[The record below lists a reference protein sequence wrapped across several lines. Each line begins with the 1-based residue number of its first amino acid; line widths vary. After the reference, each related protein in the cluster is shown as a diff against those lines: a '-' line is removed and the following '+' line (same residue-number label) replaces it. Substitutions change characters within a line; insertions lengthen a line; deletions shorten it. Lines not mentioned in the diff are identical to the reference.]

1 MGKQKMPARKVEDP
15 SNMKYTCIS
24 CRRVYSKQRT
34 NFQTAQSL
42 LYRGNN
48 YYIPWC
54 NRCVDEAFE
63 RLKNDRGLSDEEA
76 TKRLCSKFDIYWNKK
91 LFGDLPAKIPASS
104 SIPRQY
110 IRKTNLQH
118 LAGLTFDDTIEE
130 EARERQAQAQAVYL
144 NKEPESVVEEPEI
157 PDELIQKWGPG
168 RPPESY
174 FDLQKRYNE
183 LTDGRP
189 LEPATELLVKQACLS
204 AYEIDQLQ
212 KEGKPFEKQQSSLVN
227 ILGSLNL
234 KPSQIKADERDA
246 GLDNMPLGVGI
257 QRWEQTRPIP
267 EVSEDWK
274 DVDKIHENY
283 IWFMGG
289 LAKMVG
295 AESKYDEEYA
305 QELEKYDVTKPD
317 YFEDDGGD
325 AE

>member
-1 MGKQKMPARKVEDP
+1 MAKQKLQARSKEDP
-15 SNMKYTCIS
+15 ENMHYMCIA
-24 CRRVYSKQRT
+24 CRRVYSKQRS
-34 NFQTAQSL
+34 NFQTVQSRM
-42 LYRGNN
+42 YRGNN
-48 YYIPWC
+48 NYLPWC
-54 NRCVDEAFE
+54 NKCVDEFFE
-63 RLKNDRGLSDEEA
+63 RLKSERGLSDEEA
-76 TKRLCSKFDIYWNKK
+76 TRRLCSKFDIYWRKS
-91 LFGDLPAKIPASS
+91 LFGDLPTKIPATS

-110 IRKTNLQH
+110 IRKTNLNH
-118 LAGLTFDDTIEE
+118 YAGLTFDDTLEE
-130 EARERQAQAQAVYL
+130 EAKERLAQAHAALVDADG
-144 NKEPESVVEEPEI
+144 KIASDTPEI
-157 PDELIQKWGPG
+157 PQELIQRWGPG
-168 RPPESY
+168 RPDESY
-174 FDLQKRYNE
+174 FDLQRRYNE

-189 LEPATELLVKQACLS
+189 LEPATDLLVKQACLS

-267 EVSEDWK
+267 EVSDDWK

-289 LAKMVG
+289 LTKMVG
-295 AESKYDEEYA
+295 AESKYDEEYE
-305 QELEKYDVTKPD
+305 QEVEKYDVTRPD
-317 YFEDDGGD
+317 YFDDDGGD